1 MRIYVVNG
9 FPESGKTTFERIIQK
24 FLGRENVFIY
34 STIDTIKDLANMIGW
49 DGKKDDRGRRLLSD
63 LKAVMNQYND
73 YTIKEIADYLRTVET
88 LGRYGTIEPI
98 VFVDSREPKEIAR
111 IVREFNARTIYI
123 KREKETEFTNSS
135 DQNVKDYYYDVYI
148 WNNKDLPHFGFEIV
162 DFLRNEGIISDET
175 IEVDLSG
182 NLFKIKQDEWSE

>member
-9 FPESGKTTFERIIQK
+9 FPESGKTTFERIVQK

-73 YTIKEIADYLRTVET
+73 YAMKEIKDHLHTIET
-88 LGRYGTIEPI
+88 LSRYGTMEPI
-98 VFVDSREPKEIAR
+98 VFIDSREPKEIAR
-111 IVREFNARTIYI
+111 IVKEFDARTIFI
-123 KREKETEFTNSS
+123 KREKKTEFTNTS
-135 DQNVKDYYYDVYI
+135 DQNVKDYNYNIYI
-148 WNNKDLPHFGFEIV
+148 WNDEDLLHLGFEVI
-162 DFLRNEGIISDET
+162 DFLRNEGIIGDE
-175 IEVDLSG
+175 IVEVDLSG
-182 NLFKIKQDEWSE
+182 NLYRIKEKD